1 MDVCRFSAS
10 TNCKSSSSLSSS
22 AECFAP
28 WIVVYLNIL
37 SLSFHTQSPIC
48 FAFTCLYIFPH
59 NQTYV
64 WLYMIKNKQA
74 HCVAV
79 SSCLCSFPFLFAH
92 RCGER
97 EAVCLIYTSHCSCE
111 AFYRSKYTDTHTYNG
126 HHTHT
131 HTHTSAVSMRARR
144 QAPEEMFLYMC
155 YTHDEQ
161 ATRFQCY
168 RVTVLNVVAI
178 RLDVFY
184 RYYRYF
190 CECHP
195 RNSE

>member
-126 HHTHT
+126 HHHT
-131 HTHTSAVSMRARR
+131 HTHPQFQWEHADRRLRKCFCTCVTLMMSKLPDFSAIA
-144 QAPEEMFLYMC
+144 
-155 YTHDEQ
+155 
-161 ATRFQCY
+161 
-168 RVTVLNVVAI
+168 
-178 RLDVFY
+178 
-184 RYYRYF
+184 
-190 CECHP
+190 
-195 RNSE
+195 